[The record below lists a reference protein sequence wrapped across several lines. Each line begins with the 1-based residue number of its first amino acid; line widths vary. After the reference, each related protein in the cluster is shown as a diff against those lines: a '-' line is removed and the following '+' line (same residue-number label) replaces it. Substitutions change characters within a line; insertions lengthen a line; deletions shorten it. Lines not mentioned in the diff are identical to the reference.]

1 MKKLSLILALLLLLT
16 LGLTS
21 CFGSPNTTPP
31 ENESDELTVISGT
44 VAPTVVMS
52 SRASVEEIRLISE
65 FAADLGHAYGI
76 KVVTSSDIVDPAG
89 VEIIV
94 GNTARAA
101 SAYANGKLTATD
113 DDSLDYVVCC
123 RDGALVVAAANLY
136 SLDTALDYV
145 LTELGSDGKIVL
157 NRDFEF
163 SVCKTADELRDEMF
177 AVLKEAEL
185 ESWES
190 RWDESIAILGAD
202 TVDSLKRL
210 YAIFGEDTYTWM
222 ANLWDPDTG
231 AFYYANSA
239 RDNYPFLPD
248 VESTYQVINAMRASG
263 MFNLYSEYYGIDTT
277 AALETV
283 LPEQMS
289 AKIIEFV
296 RSLQDEGDGY
306 FYHVQWGKNI
316 NTSRRGRDIR
326 WATQLLTWLGG
337 TPKYPTA
344 LDRLEGGSGVAA
356 EIAEMLRRTEGV
368 SAVGYLDSEAEFI
381 AYLDTLKF
389 STDSHSAGHSLAS
402 QMYEIEAAGLLDTL
416 LDYTDELQRKNYEEM
431 AAAHAADPVNNPAP
445 NGLWQ
450 KEINYTSV
458 SGLMKISAIYN
469 LAKRPVNYLPE
480 CVASCIES
488 ALADTD
494 PAWVIYI
501 YNPWAAL
508 GSVMSLARTGNN
520 NAAAKGESLPF
531 DLESAYAV
539 IYENAEAMVNKTIEK
554 LAKFRKDDGSYSYY
568 QNQSAPTTQGT
579 YVSLGLDE
587 GDVNATYC
595 AFQTISYIF
604 SAFNITRPAVWN
616 ATDLDAFLDIIESS
630 SSIVKNAI
638 DPDTEI
644 DLEDCE
650 LGEVPLGITAASGV
664 ESGAVN
670 DPVRAGNKVYS
681 AVSPSNTKGDTT
693 GIDVYHGL
701 GSVACVE
708 YSMDLLMQECSG
720 GYSHQITFG
729 GRSTGA
735 EVYMITLHVNNNKVI
750 LGDSSSTTSKNIA
763 NSYGTV
769 ANIGEWFNLRLQ
781 IFATAD
787 AASFRVKIYV
797 NDKCIA
803 ISTNYYDSQV
813 SDSLPRT
820 NVEYVKLYAMM
831 RVTSVLLVDNIVCHP
846 KTDAVFDD
854 SDYGVIEGAPAGSYD
869 FESYNGRFSSTQ
881 RYPGSYS
888 EIVNDPAGGDNKVYE
903 IYKEN
908 GDSGHSPDIYQF
920 AAPTGSGKRFVL
932 TADVYFDGIALT
944 EPDAAFR
951 HIYQLAVGD
960 FNNANTVYTLIFV
973 YDRSG
978 NIVAGD
984 TNDTAKN
991 SDVTLYDFVFEQKK
1005 WYTITLDVTL
1015 SENPDEFSA
1024 TLSVDGKEIGT
1035 SKNYYDQNSSTRLP
1049 STSANKIDLR
1059 PMRRCRGRLYLDNIT
1074 LVHAN

>member
-1 MKKLSLILALLLLLT
+1 MKKLSLILALLLLIT
-16 LGLTS
+16 VTLTS
-21 CFGSPNTTPP
+21 CFGGEEAPP
-31 ENESDELTVISGT
+31 APESDELTFVST
-44 VAPTVVMS
+44 SVAPTLIMS
-52 SRASVEEIRLISE
+52 SRATGAEMQRIAE
-65 FAADLGHAYGI
+65 FATALGNIFG
-76 KVVTSSDIVDPAG
+76 VTVSTSTDQTEESA
-89 VEIIV
+89 VEILI
-94 GNTARAA
+94 GNTSRPA
-101 SAYANGKLTATD
+101 SAYAVSKLTATD
-113 DDSLDYVVCC
+113 EGAVNYIICC
-123 RDGALVVAAANLY
+123 HDGDLAIAAVNENSMDLALNYL
-136 SLDTALDYV
+136 
-145 LTELGSDGKIVL
+145 LTELGKGGSITVK
-157 NRDFEF
+157 RDFELI
-163 SVCKTADELRDEMF
+163 VNKTADEVTDEIF

-185 ESWES
+185 ENWES
-190 RWDESIAILGAD
+190 RWDESVAILGAD

-231 AFYYANSA
+231 AFYYANSS

-248 VESTYQVINAMRASG
+248 VESTYQVINALRASG
-263 MFNLYSEYYGIDTT
+263 MFNIYSEYYGVDSTL
-277 AALETV
+277 ALQTV
-283 LPEQMS
+283 LPEEMS
-289 AKIIEFV
+289 AGIVEFV
-296 RSLQDEGDGY
+296 REMQDSSDGY

-344 LDRLEGGSGVAA
+344 LDRLEGSSGVAA

-368 SAVGYLDSEAEFI
+368 STVGYLDSEAEFI

-431 AAAHAADPVNNPAP
+431 AAAHAADPINNPAP

-458 SGLMKISAIYN
+458 SGLMKLSAVYN
-469 LAKRPVNYLPE
+469 LAKRQVNYLPE

-488 ALADTD
+488 ALAYTD

-508 GSVMSLARTGNN
+508 GSVMSLARTANSK
-520 NAAAKGESLPF
+520 AASRGESLPF

-539 IYENAEAMVNKTIEK
+539 IYENAEAMVDKTIEK

-616 ATDLDAFLDIIESS
+616 ATDLDAFLEIIETS
-630 SSIVKNAI
+630 SSIVKNTI
-638 DPDTEI
+638 DPDTDI

-650 LGEVPLGITAASGV
+650 IGEIPIGISAASGV
-664 ESGAVN
+664 DSGTVN
-670 DPVRAGNKVYS
+670 DPVRPGNKVYS
-681 AVSPSNTKGDTT
+681 AVSPLNTKGDTT

-701 GSVACVE
+701 GAVACVDF
-708 YSMDLLMQECSG
+708 SMDLLMQECSG

-729 GRSTGA
+729 GRSAGD
-735 EVYMITLHVNNNKVI
+735 EVYMITLNVNNKKVT
-750 LGDSSSTTSKNIA
+750 LGDSSSTTSKNTS

-769 ANIGEWFNLRLQ
+769 ANIGEWFNLRLK
-781 IFATAD
+781 IFATPD
-787 AASFRVKIYV
+787 AESFRVKIYV

-803 ISTNYYDSQV
+803 ISNNFYDSQLA
-813 SDSLPRT
+813 DSLPST

-831 RVTSVLLVDNIVCHP
+831 RVTSVLLVDNIHCHP
-846 KTDAVFDD
+846 DTEAIYDE
-854 SDYGVIEGAPAGSYD
+854 SDYGVTDGAPAGSYD
-869 FESYNGRFSSTQ
+869 FESYNGHFTATQ
-881 RYPGSYS
+881 HYPGSYS
-888 EIVNDPAGGDNKVYE
+888 DIVNDPAGGNNKVYE

-908 GDSGHSPDIYQF
+908 GDTGHSPDIYQF
-920 AAPTGSGKRFVL
+920 AAGSGSGNRFTL
-932 TADVYFDGIALT
+932 TADIYFDGISLT
-944 EPDAAFR
+944 EPSANFR

-973 YDRSG
+973 YDASG
-978 NIVAGD
+978 KIVAGD

-991 SDVTLYDFVFEQKK
+991 NDVNLYSFVFEQNK
-1005 WYTITLDVTL
+1005 WYTITLEITL

-1024 TLSVDGKEIGT
+1024 TLSVDGKEIGS

-1049 STSANKIDLR
+1049 STAANKIDLR
-1059 PMRRCRGRLYLDNIT
+1059 PMRRTKGKIYLDDIT
-1074 LVHAN
+1074 LVRSN